1 LNTTVRRQRPLR
13 TARHCGK
20 ADCDPRNSRS
30 LAATAPRAGT
40 TATGPDRDAS
50 HDHTS
55 RARLHLARRW
65 LDLDLGPYDADA
77 SSTPAQA
84 HDRTV
89 FAWSAAAAVRGD
101 PQAQVLLGRCFA
113 AGRGIAKNFASARK
127 WFQRA
132 ADAGNTEA
140 QYRLRALRLERRGW
154 LQHRQTLIGWVG
166 LCLLLAHAAT
176 HGVHVDPLGVL
187 AYLGLSIAALSLI
200 LIWGAIERRP
210 DPGPDYV
217 FDRQVD
223 TWLRRPWRIAWVAT
237 EDGAFLAPLLWLG
250 VTPWS
255 AALAG
260 ALFGLA
266 HYPSF
271 RARACALKGL
281 EHAFI
286 ALLLL
291 PFAGL
296 WSIVVGHIV
305 WDAALLGLGAW
316 SRRRRQPSAYASARQ
331 PG

>member
-1 LNTTVRRQRPLR
+1 
-13 TARHCGK
+13 
-20 ADCDPRNSRS
+20 
-30 LAATAPRAGT
+30 
-40 TATGPDRDAS
+40 
-50 HDHTS
+50 
-55 RARLHLARRW
+55 
-65 LDLDLGPYDADA
+65 
-77 SSTPAQA
+77 
-84 HDRTV
+84 
-89 FAWSAAAAVRGD
+89 VRGD

-132 ADAGNTEA
+132 ADAGSTEA

-176 HGVHVDPLGVL
+176 HGVRVDPLGVL
-187 AYLGLSIAALSLI
+187 AYLGLSIAALALI
-200 LIWGAIERRP
+200 LTWGAIGRSTTGRTRP
-210 DPGPDYV
+210 TSHRPDYV

-223 TWLRRPWRIAWVAT
+223 AWSRRPWRIAWVAT

-271 RARACALKGL
+271 CARACALKGL
-281 EHAFI
+281 EHTFI

-316 SRRRRQPSAYASARQ
+316 SRRRRQPSAYAPARQ